1 MQRKGLR
8 AHQSVNRRPGCE
20 VSLRVGLTS
29 PNNLGLWDSVAD
41 AKLIGNWV
49 LARWSHN
56 ALRTPYLG
64 FDETTLRPRSRSVNT
79 TVGTYSGLLRA
90 TSAMPTT
97 SRGRPLPSSAK
108 KALDLGRRNR
118 QLSHVPVYSSIP
130 PLRLPNKMPS
140 PCANSPSSATA
151 LDRARAHGH
160 IVALPACRRCSSRP
174 VECRQAV
181 PARDCLSDA

>member
-8 AHQSVNRRPGCE
+8 AHQSVSRRPGCE

-64 FDETTLRPRSRSVNT
+64 FDETTLRPRNRSVNT

-118 QLSHVPVYSSIP
+118 QLSHVAVYISIP
-130 PLRLPNKMPS
+130 PLRLPSNMPS
-140 PCANSPSSATA
+140 PCSSSPSSAPA
-151 LDRARAHGH
+151 LDRAGARGH
-160 IVALPACRRCSSRP
+160 MVALPACRRCSSRP